1 MLFFPISYLL
11 QMVYGI
17 VSISHLVY
25 LFLFALGLWP
35 LYSEL
40 QQYLFFPLPKKFKI
54 INNLNISIPF
64 NNIYVKCGIFPITE
78 LTCSSSCFR
87 CFFSMWSDLWLTDFM
102 SRLHISQIIFSRS
115 ICFSRILLVRC
126 CLLCNAI
133 NW

>member
-1 MLFFPISYLL
+1 MLFFLISYLL

-17 VSISHLVY
+17 VSISYLVY

-78 LTCSSSCFR
+78 LTCSSSSFR
-87 CFFSMWSDLWLTDFM
+87 CFFSMCSDLWLTYFM
-102 SRLHISQIIFSRS
+102 SWLHISQIIFSRS

-126 CLLCNAI
+126 CLLCNVI